1 MRLKSITKKG
11 KVMVDTV
18 LYQYMDE
25 MLRQTTEKHFR
36 YIYKEID
43 WSARMIGIVGP
54 RGVGKSTM
62 LRQHILR
69 QTDRDKI
76 LYVSADFVYF
86 NTHSLIY
93 LADEFIKDGGTRLFI
108 DEIHKYKN
116 WSQELKQIFDVHP
129 ELQIVFTGSSVLDIY
144 KGLADLSRRVL
155 IFHMQGLSFRE
166 FLLIRYDIEAPVYSL
181 EDIIAQRVE
190 IPGVAH
196 PLPLFREY
204 LAKGYYPFSNEPG
217 FELRINQIVQQ
228 TIESDIAQYAD
239 LKPATARKLKQLLG
253 VVSSLA
259 PYKPNYDNLA
269 KEVGISK
276 NNVADYLTY
285 LEKAGL
291 IGLLR
296 DNTAGMR
303 QLGKIEKV
311 YVDNTSLM
319 NVLAN
324 GNPNIGNVRETFFF
338 NQMRVRN
345 DILGS
350 RVSDFFISPYT
361 FEVGGKSK
369 GRRQIEDVDNGRIVK
384 DDIETG
390 HGIVIPLWTFGMNY

>member
-1 MRLKSITKKG
+1 MI
-11 KVMVDTV
+11 DTV
-18 LYQYMDE
+18 LYQYMHE
-25 MLRQTTEKHFR
+25 MLKQTTEKHFR

-62 LRQHILR
+62 IRQHILR
-69 QTDRDKI
+69 QTDRNKI

-93 LADEFIKDGGTRLFI
+93 LADEFVKDGGTRLFI

-116 WSQELKQIFDVHP
+116 WSQELKQIYDVHP

-155 IFHMQGLSFRE
+155 IFDMQGLSFRE
-166 FLLIRYDIEAPVYSL
+166 FLLIRYGIEAPVFSL

-190 IPGVAH
+190 VPDVAH

-311 YVDNTSLM
+311 YVDNPSLM

-324 GNPNIGNVRETFFF
+324 GKPNIGNVRETFFF

-345 DILGS
+345 NVLGS
-350 RVSDFFISPYT
+350 RVSDFFIAPYT
-361 FEVGGKSK
+361 FEVGGKNK
-369 GRRQIEDVDNGRIVK
+369 GKRQIEDVDNGRIVK

>member
-1 MRLKSITKKG
+1 MI
-11 KVMVDTV
+11 DTV

-25 MLRQTTEKHFR
+25 MLKQTTEKHFR

-62 LRQHILR
+62 IRQHILR
-69 QTDRDKI
+69 QTDRNKI

-93 LADEFIKDGGTRLFI
+93 LADEFVKDGGTRLFI

-116 WSQELKQIFDVHP
+116 WSQELKQIYDVHP

-155 IFHMQGLSFRE
+155 IFDMQGLSFRE
-166 FLLIRYDIEAPVYSL
+166 FLLIRYGIEAPVFSL

-190 IPGVAH
+190 VPDVAH

-311 YVDNTSLM
+311 YVDNPSLM

-324 GNPNIGNVRETFFF
+324 GEPNIGNVRETFFF

-345 DILGS
+345 NVLGS

-361 FEVGGKSK
+361 FEVGGKNK
-369 GRRQIEDVDNGRIVK
+369 GKRQIEDVDNGRIVK

>member
-1 MRLKSITKKG
+1 
-11 KVMVDTV
+11 
-18 LYQYMDE
+18 MDE
-25 MLRQTTEKHFR
+25 MLKQTTEKHFR

-62 LRQHILR
+62 IRQHILR
-69 QTDRDKI
+69 QTDRNKI

-93 LADEFIKDGGTRLFI
+93 LADEFVKDGGTRLFI

-116 WSQELKQIFDVHP
+116 WSQELKQIYDVHP

-155 IFHMQGLSFRE
+155 IFDMQGLSFRE
-166 FLLIRYDIEAPVYSL
+166 FLLIRYGIEAPVFSL

-190 IPGVAH
+190 VPDVAH

-311 YVDNTSLM
+311 YVDNPSLM

-324 GNPNIGNVRETFFF
+324 GEPNIGNVRETFFF

-345 DILGS
+345 NVLGS

-361 FEVGGKSK
+361 FEVGGKNK
-369 GRRQIEDVDNGRIVK
+369 GKRQIEDVDNGRIVK

>member
-1 MRLKSITKKG
+1 
-11 KVMVDTV
+11 MVDTV

-93 LADEFIKDGGTRLFI
+93 LADEFVKDGGTRLFI

-390 HGIVIPLWTFGMNY
+390 HRIVIPLWTFGMNY

>member
-1 MRLKSITKKG
+1 
-11 KVMVDTV
+11 MVDTV

-181 EDIIAQRVE
+181 EDIIAQKVE

>member
-1 MRLKSITKKG
+1 
-11 KVMVDTV
+11 MVDTV

-93 LADEFIKDGGTRLFI
+93 LADEFVKDGGTRLFI

>member
-1 MRLKSITKKG
+1 MRLKRITKKG

-93 LADEFIKDGGTRLFI
+93 LADEFVKDGGTRLFI

-390 HGIVIPLWTFGMNY
+390 HRIVIPLWTFGMNY

>member
-1 MRLKSITKKG
+1 MRLKRITKKG

-93 LADEFIKDGGTRLFI
+93 LADEFVKDGGTRLFI

>member
-43 WSARMIGIVGP
+43 WSARMIGIFGP

-390 HGIVIPLWTFGMNY
+390 HGIVISLWTFGMNY

>member
-1 MRLKSITKKG
+1 
-11 KVMVDTV
+11 MVDTV

-62 LRQHILR
+62 LKQHILR

-181 EDIIAQRVE
+181 EDIITQRVE

-324 GNPNIGNVRETFFF
+324 GNPNIENVRETFFF

>member
-1 MRLKSITKKG
+1 
-11 KVMVDTV
+11 MVDTV

-311 YVDNTSLM
+311 YVDDTSLM

>member
-1 MRLKSITKKG
+1 
-11 KVMVDTV
+11 
-18 LYQYMDE
+18 

-155 IFHMQGLSFRE
+155 IFHIQGLSFRE

-311 YVDNTSLM
+311 YVDNTSLT

>member
-1 MRLKSITKKG
+1 MI
-11 KVMVDTV
+11 DTV

-25 MLRQTTEKHFR
+25 MLKQTTEKHFR

-62 LRQHILR
+62 IRQHILR
-69 QTDRDKI
+69 QTDRNKI

-93 LADEFIKDGGTRLFI
+93 LADEFVKDGGTRLFI

-116 WSQELKQIFDVHP
+116 WSQELKQIYDVHP

-155 IFHMQGLSFRE
+155 IFDMQGLSFRE
-166 FLLIRYDIEAPVYSL
+166 FLLIRYGIEAPVFSL

-190 IPGVAH
+190 VPDVAH

-311 YVDNTSLM
+311 YVDNPSLM

-324 GNPNIGNVRETFFF
+324 GKPNIGNVRETFFF

-345 DILGS
+345 NVLGS

-361 FEVGGKSK
+361 FEVGGKNK
-369 GRRQIEDVDNGRIVK
+369 GKRQIEDVDNGRIVK

>member
-1 MRLKSITKKG
+1 
-11 KVMVDTV
+11 MVDTV

-36 YIYKEID
+36 YIYKEIN

-93 LADEFIKDGGTRLFI
+93 LADEFIKDGGTRLYI

-181 EDIIAQRVE
+181 EDIITQRVE

>member
-1 MRLKSITKKG
+1 
-11 KVMVDTV
+11 MVDTV

-166 FLLIRYDIEAPVYSL
+166 FLLIRYDIEAPVYLL

-369 GRRQIEDVDNGRIVK
+369 GRRQIEDADNGRIVK

>member
-1 MRLKSITKKG
+1 MI
-11 KVMVDTV
+11 DTV

-25 MLRQTTEKHFR
+25 MLKQTTEKHFR

-62 LRQHILR
+62 IRQHILR
-69 QTDRDKI
+69 QTDRNKI

-93 LADEFIKDGGTRLFI
+93 LADEFVKDGGTRLFI

-116 WSQELKQIFDVHP
+116 WSQELKQIYDVHP

-155 IFHMQGLSFRE
+155 IFDMQGLSFRE
-166 FLLIRYDIEAPVYSL
+166 FLLIRYEIEAPVFSL

-190 IPGVAH
+190 VPDVAH

-204 LAKGYYPFSNEPG
+204 LAKGYYPFSNEPW

-291 IGLLR
+291 IGMLR

-311 YVDNTSLM
+311 YVDNPSLM

-324 GNPNIGNVRETFFF
+324 GKPNIGNVRETFFF

-345 DILGS
+345 NVLGS

-361 FEVGGKSK
+361 FEVGGKNK
-369 GRRQIEDVDNGRIVK
+369 GKRQIEDVDNGRIVK